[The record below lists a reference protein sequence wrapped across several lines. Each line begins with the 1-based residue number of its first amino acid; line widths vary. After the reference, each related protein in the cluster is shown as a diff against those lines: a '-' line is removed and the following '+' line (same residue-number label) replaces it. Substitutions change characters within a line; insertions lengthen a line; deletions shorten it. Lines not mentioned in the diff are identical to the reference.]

1 MLVASM
7 VIVHIWWRAV
17 FHGDYVS
24 EADVVDPLKDLC
36 ITPLS
41 PTVASR

>member
-1 MLVASM
+1 M
-7 VIVHIWWRAV
+7 VIVHIRWWAAV

-24 EADVVDPLKDLC
+24 EADVVDPLKDLF